1 MFKKGIKKVSK
12 QYSQII
18 NAVYKSLIIIIKLH
32 SNHDSVTVS
41 GSEIYIFEAIDMIN
55 DKLTIYLFV
64 C

>member
-32 SNHDSVTVS
+32 SNHDSVL